1 MSMQLDLNESDY
13 ELSFF
18 NGAWAREMNRSR
30 IPIRAGKYV
39 MSRSQEHH
47 QTELILFYDRKKF
60 NDRRLW

>member
-39 MSRSQEHH
+39 NESGRKYLN
-47 QTELILFYDRKKF
+47 TVRDILTLRKK
-60 NDRRLW
+60 